1 MKIVFENPDKVN
13 GLITLTV
20 EEEDY
25 KNEVEKTLKDYRR
38 KANVPG
44 FRPGQVPMGLIK
56 RQFGTSVKVDVINKK
71 LGEQIYNYVN
81 ENKIKMLGEP
91 LPSDQQAAV
100 DIEKEAPYV
109 FKFDV
114 AVAPEFTAE
123 LTAKDKIDYFN
134 IEADDKLIDNQ
145 IDMFASRGGHYDK
158 VDSYDAAQR
167 DMIYGDLRELD
178 ADGNA
183 KEGGIVVEH
192 AMMMPDY
199 IKVDEQKQLFAAAK
213 VGDTIT
219 FNPRKAYPDNDAEVS
234 SMLKI
239 KREEVGEHE
248 GDFSY
253 YVTEISR
260 FVKAE
265 VNKQLFD
272 QVFADGSVNTEEEF
286 RQKIAEGLKRQLAID
301 SDYKFL
307 QDVRKYMEEKVGK
320 LNYPE
325 ELLKRFM
332 KNQNKDKGD
341 KFVEDN
347 FEQSIKE
354 LNWHLIKEQLV
365 EANGIK
371 VEQADIMEAAKGAAR
386 AQFAQYGM
394 NDVPE
399 EYIENYAKEMMKKE
413 DSVQGFIDRSID
425 LKLITALKNVVKLNE
440 KTVSLDEFN
449 KLMGA

>member
-192 AMMMPDY
+192 SMMMPDY

-320 LNYPE
+320 LTYPE
-325 ELLKRFM
+325 DLLKRFM

>member
-134 IEADDKLIDNQ
+134 IEADNKLIDNQ

-307 QDVRKYMEEKVGK
+307 QNVRK
-320 LNYPE
+320 
-325 ELLKRFM
+325 
-332 KNQNKDKGD
+332 
-341 KFVEDN
+341 
-347 FEQSIKE
+347 
-354 LNWHLIKEQLV
+354 
-365 EANGIK
+365 
-371 VEQADIMEAAKGAAR
+371 
-386 AQFAQYGM
+386 
-394 NDVPE
+394 
-399 EYIENYAKEMMKKE
+399 
-413 DSVQGFIDRSID
+413 
-425 LKLITALKNVVKLNE
+425 
-440 KTVSLDEFN
+440 
-449 KLMGA
+449 

>member
-320 LNYPE
+320 LTYPE

-449 KLMGA
+449 KLMSA

>member
-134 IEADDKLIDNQ
+134 IEADNKLIDNQ

-307 QDVRKYMEEKVGK
+307 QNVRKYMEEKVGK
-320 LNYPE
+320 LTYPE